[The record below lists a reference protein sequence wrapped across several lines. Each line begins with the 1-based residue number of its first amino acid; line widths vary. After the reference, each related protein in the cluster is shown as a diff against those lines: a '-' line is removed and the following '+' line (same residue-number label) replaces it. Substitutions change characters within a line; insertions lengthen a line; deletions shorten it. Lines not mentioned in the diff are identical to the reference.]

1 MRNNGD
7 DRVGVPLR
15 LKVESPVTIYSGLPN
30 IIGLII
36 FLGPKRGVAK
46 VLSQQANLLV
56 KSFLHGSSSTVALNS
71 PDAFT
76 TLAFESG
83 QHFGGTGKGPVD
95 PALLEVVQ
103 SLRNGPVDNGF
114 RREHNLALISLG
126 FQKVAD
132 PDPDLLAN
140 ALWDYDLVFIFD
152 GDNGHR

>member
-103 SLRNGPVDNGF
+103 SLRNGP
-114 RREHNLALISLG
+114 RPRYLTPLESSLILASVLESK
-126 FQKVAD
+126 QMRCTV
-132 PDPDLLAN
+132 P
-140 ALWDYDLVFIFD
+140 
-152 GDNGHR
+152 R